1 FKASPPFPVGSAET
15 AVGRRQHRE
24 PSAGGAGEEGAAGG
38 KAAVGGM
45 VLDLVVLAEQVDTPL
60 DRGGLE
66 DGRRRRAEVEADAA
80 LGAALPAP
88 DRPARL
94 VGVEGQVEDTELG
107 EGGG

>member
-1 FKASPPFPVGSAET
+1 
-15 AVGRRQHRE
+15 
-24 PSAGGAGEEGAAGG
+24 
-38 KAAVGGM
+38 M
-45 VLDLVVLAEQVDTPL
+45 VLDLVVLSGQVDTAL
-60 DRGGLE
+60 ERGGLE

-107 EGGG
+107 EGGGEVDLLAARLERRGVGGHHLDDGVSVVIAALTQHTDLAL